1 MGRLYAVWMVDAGWF
16 DDPDSPGV
24 LRWWDGSA
32 WSEHRAP
39 KVSSAPVQQVIVSG
53 YRKSYKTSHGF
64 HLIMSVCTLGM
75 WLPVW
80 LVVGIYNAL
89 RA

>member
-1 MGRLYAVWMVDAGWF
+1 MTNATVVPAGWF

-39 KVSSAPVQQVIVSG
+39 KVSPAPVQQVVVAG

-64 HLIMSVCTLGM
+64 HLIMTIFTAGLWAIFV
-75 WLPVW
+75 WLP
-80 LVVGIYNAL
+80 VGIYNAS
-89 RA
+89 RS